1 MIIPKLTPAQRA
13 LVDEYAQV
21 RDRCLGWKPAT
32 NPHMA
37 RYFELGQVVLGWFD
51 GQPADEPI
59 LATGFSY
66 SIPVSARRRSRSL
79 INLPK
84 LFKKLGMKWVLE
96 HCRLSLTDIERA
108 PLPAE
113 VLATFIVEARDGPRT
128 LGEPVAAVTKDKAA

>member
-1 MIIPKLTPAQRA
+1 MIIPKLTPAQRV
-13 LVDEYAQV
+13 LVDEYAEV
-21 RDRCLGWKPAT
+21 RDRCLAWKPAT

-37 RYFELGQVVLGWFD
+37 RYFELSQVVLGWFEE
-51 GQPADEPI
+51 QPADETL
-59 LATGFSY
+59 LATGNVY

-79 INLPK
+79 VNLPK

-96 HCRLSLTDIERA
+96 HCRPSLTDIDRA

-128 LGEPVAAVTKDKAA
+128 LGEPVTAAKKAA